1 MILGTTFQDKRNSM
15 KNQWNWLTLFIL
27 LLLLGL
33 SACNSGQKI
42 TTPGGPKK
50 TNETGQQSI
59 PVLQSTAATI
69 AGDVKDGE
77 QLYFRAVDLRGNN
90 ISYTGGPAYGG
101 MMRGSYL
108 TCASCHGPA
117 AHGGKHVMMMGQEMD
132 ASPIYYDALA
142 QMAQKD
148 AGKSTYTLDDFHK
161 AVIQGQDIDSSALS
175 QDMPRWQ
182 MSDQDLIDLFAFL
195 KTIH

>member
-1 MILGTTFQDKRNSM
+1 
-15 KNQWNWLTLFIL
+15 
-27 LLLLGL
+27 
-33 SACNSGQKI
+33 
-42 TTPGGPKK
+42 
-50 TNETGQQSI
+50 
-59 PVLQSTAATI
+59 
-69 AGDVKDGE
+69 
-77 QLYFRAVDLRGNN
+77 
-90 ISYTGGPAYGG
+90 
-101 MMRGSYL
+101 
-108 TCASCHGPA
+108 
-117 AHGGKHVMMMGQEMD
+117 MMMGQEMD